1 MKESK
6 RKQIDELAKREA
18 RRIKEQIKAERKFE
32 RELQSC
38 MRCKYFFGNS
48 AQCIKN
54 KCDKYEIQKPKDE
67 INNYCKDCPYK
78 QEGKYCFP
86 CMKKLLGG

>member
-6 RKQIDELAKREA
+6 RKQMDELAKREA
-18 RRIKEQIKAERKFE
+18 KRIKEQIRAEHKFD

-54 KCDKYEIQKPKDE
+54 KCDKHEMRKPKE
-67 INNYCKDCPYK
+67 HINNYCKDCPYK
-78 QEGKYCFP
+78 KEGKYCFP